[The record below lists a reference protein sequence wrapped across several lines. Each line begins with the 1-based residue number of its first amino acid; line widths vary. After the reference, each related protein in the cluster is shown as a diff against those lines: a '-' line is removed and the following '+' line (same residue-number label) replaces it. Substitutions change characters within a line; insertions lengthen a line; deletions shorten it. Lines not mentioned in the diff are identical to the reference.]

1 MPRAHTG
8 PRHAGLAIGLAL
20 LFILAAAHP
29 ALGAVSEFALPTG
42 SSEPAG
48 IAPGPDGN
56 LWAVE
61 RAASRVVR
69 VTPTGA
75 ATEFALP
82 AGREPLDIIAA
93 GGFIWFTERTGDRIG
108 RLDPGAGSDAA
119 VQASVVEFVVPGA
132 GSRPTSIASGAE
144 AVWFTEAGSD
154 EIGRLTFAGT
164 MTEFAVPGAGSAP
177 SGIVSGPDG
186 AFWFTE
192 TGSGEVGRIT
202 TGGVVTN
209 EFRVPTLEAPAA
221 RLDRRRPG
229 RRAVVRRRRARPRAP
244 DHDRGPAGPV
254 SGAVRRWPFRH
265 RRRARRCALADA
277 GTCRQAGAHDHDR
290 GGVRVHP
297 AHVGCRPRRHR
308 RRPRCRPAPPA
319 RPVRPSLW
327 WWRSRSCRVAREPGG
342 ASGSAT
348 RSPVRRTSCCWSSA
362 AVPPRKRSP
371 QGTPDARAYARSPG
385 TAGSEGSA
393 RRAAGTSL
401 FCGPPAPAAPRA
413 AACACVYAERAVSW
427 SQPDSNRRPPA
438 CKAGALPP
446 ELWPRLALDG
456 TGDANGD
463 ERRGHRGSGEGSTGR
478 GRGCRW
484 AGRSSGGRRR
494 GA

>member
-82 AGREPLDIIAA
+82 AGREPLDIVAA

-119 VQASVVEFVVPGA
+119 VQASVVEFVLPGA

-164 MTEFAVPGAGSAP
+164 MTEFAIPGAGSAP

-221 RLDRRRPG
+221 RLGSIVAGPDG
-229 RRAVVRRRRARPRAP
+229 ALWFVDDGLDHVRRITTGGLQAQFPVPFGGGLSDIAAGPDGALWLTEGRAGKLARMTTTGAVSEYTLPTSGAGPAGITAGPDGALWFTERLSGAVGRISIDTPPDALPAGPPGAAGPAKLVVVAFEVLPGRPRAG
-244 DHDRGPAGPV
+244 RRLRVRYAITGPANVVLLVKRG
-254 SGAVRRWPFRH
+254 
-265 RRRARRCALADA
+265 RATAQ
-277 GTCRQAGAHDHDR
+277 T
-290 GGVRVHP
+290 
-297 AHVGCRPRRHR
+297 
-308 RRPRCRPAPPA
+308 
-319 RPVRPSLW
+319 
-327 WWRSRSCRVAREPGG
+327 VATGN
-342 ASGSAT
+342 
-348 RSPVRRTSCCWSSA
+348 
-362 AVPPRKRSP
+362 
-371 QGTPDARAYARSPG
+371 
-385 TAGSEGSA
+385 A
-393 RRAAGTSL
+393 RRAGIRTIAWNGRL
-401 FCGPPAPAAPRA
+401 GRKRPARGRYVFILRA
-413 AACACVYAERAVSW
+413 AG
-427 SQPDSNRRPPA
+427 
-438 CKAGALPP
+438 AGGTASS
-446 ELWPRLALDG
+446 RLRVRL
-456 TGDANGD
+456 
-463 ERRGHRGSGEGSTGR
+463 R
-478 GRGCRW
+478 
-484 AGRSSGGRRR
+484 
-494 GA
+494 